1 MPHCL
6 ARSMGIALLHLLK
19 TNTIPL
25 AAHIAHRR
33 MHALAQLIEVK
44 RLALN
49 QQSTLKTVTR
59 LQTGIY
65 RSLDRETKVA
75 LIAHLTHPVWPPR
88 QAQPIAR
95 PQRLRH
101 TQSARKDR
109 CALQLLPLPD
119 RGGKPCIVGKANEAC
134 QDV

>member
-1 MPHCL
+1 ME
-6 ARSMGIALLHLLK
+6 IALLHPLK

-25 AAHIAHRR
+25 AAHIAHRGMR
-33 MHALAQLIEVK
+33 ALAQLIEVK

-49 QQSTLKTVTR
+49 QQSTLKTVAR

-75 LIAHLTHPVWPPR
+75 LIAHLTHPVRPPR

-95 PQRLRH
+95 LRRFRH
-101 TQSARKDR
+101 TNRR
-109 CALQLLPLPD
+109 ERTGALCSSS
-119 RGGKPCIVGKANEAC
+119 PCPTKEANRA
-134 QDV
+134 